1 MAILAQSFCY
11 SGSIIKEEKKTHK
24 LCTVSFNKSLE
35 SINLIFITI
44 YYYKDSYSM
53 TEDLLGIKIC
63 LKAECNQKWYRMKK
77 NTWACQ
83 HCYTETYEELL
94 IMVKPMGKDGAFLSS
109 TYQEVK
115 TLPHTIHISQ
125 WYSHWFQEDIW
136 FSLRKVFI
144 PEHLPVCL
152 IWETEG
158 PSNCSE
164 IAKYFFAISV
174 KIPLRKQRDRHKDD
188 DDQNS

>member
-77 NTWACQ
+77 T
-83 HCYTETYEELL
+83 HEL
-94 IMVKPMGKDGAFLSS
+94 VS
-109 TYQEVK
+109 TATQK
-115 TLPHTIHISQ
+115 HT
-125 WYSHWFQEDIW
+125 
-136 FSLRKVFI
+136 K
-144 PEHLPVCL
+144 
-152 IWETEG
+152 
-158 PSNCSE
+158 
-164 IAKYFFAISV
+164 
-174 KIPLRKQRDRHKDD
+174 
-188 DDQNS
+188 NS